1 MTRVQRRR
9 ASTRARIVEAAES
22 LMRERGVGA
31 VTIQD
36 ITEAADVGHGTFYLH
51 FKTKAEVL
59 QPVIEHLSEQVHAQ
73 VDRAAHGANDPA
85 LRMAL
90 GLRVLLRAISE
101 DPLWR
106 WYACSGASF
115 RQLIA
120 GMGAPPLDDARRG
133 LESGRYGVPDLP
145 TAWSFLD
152 GALIGVITALD
163 EGDDVD
169 AIAQSTAELALRV
182 LGIPVDEAA
191 RIARAPLEL
200 H

>member
-1 MTRVQRRR
+1 
-9 ASTRARIVEAAES
+9 
-22 LMRERGVGA
+22 MRERGVDA

-59 QPVIEHLSEQVHAQ
+59 QPVIEHLSGQVHAQ
-73 VDRAAHGANDPA
+73 VDRASNGASDPA

-90 GLRVLLRAISE
+90 GLRLLLRAISE

-106 WYACSGASF
+106 WYARSGASF

-120 GMGAPPLDDARRG
+120 GMGAPPLDDVRRG
-133 LESGRYGVPDLP
+133 LASGRYDVADIA
-145 TAWSFLD
+145 TAWSFID
-152 GALIGVITALD
+152 GALIGVVNALD
-163 EGDDVD
+163 EGEAVD
-169 AIAQSTAELALRV
+169 SVAQSTAELVLRV